1 MSTKNTA
8 KPPSSRESRKGKP
21 TSGKETASSKERN
34 QKELEDQQQKP
45 DIENAEQKIQHLETE
60 GFGRFEFID
69 GTIYEGQWKLVN
81 GIKMRHGEGVLKHGG
96 NIDIQRIK
104 D

>member
-1 MSTKNTA
+1 MATKTQS

-21 TSGKETASSKERN
+21 VSGKETANSKERN
-34 QKELEDQQQKP
+34 QKELEEQQKL
-45 DIENAEQKIQHLETE
+45 DNENAELKNQHIEME

-69 GTIYEGQWKLVN
+69 GTIYEGQWRVVN

-96 NIDIQRIK
+96 K
-104 D
+104 PTTLPF